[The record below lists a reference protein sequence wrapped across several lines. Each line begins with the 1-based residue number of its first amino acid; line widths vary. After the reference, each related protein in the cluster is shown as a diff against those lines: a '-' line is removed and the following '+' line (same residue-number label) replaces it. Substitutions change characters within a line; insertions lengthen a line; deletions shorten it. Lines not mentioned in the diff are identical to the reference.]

1 MTLMSESSRAPDSD
15 RWQPWQMGPLSCI
28 ELPAHDP
35 DMSHRER
42 LRKQAFQHRLEMQV
56 LREKT
61 LNEAQQV
68 GHAQGAEQ
76 GYAQGLSE
84 GRQAAAVELQQQVV
98 LTLQPLLEL
107 CRNFDQA
114 LKQMDGHIAR
124 QLTRI
129 ALDAAQQLA
138 GEALTARPEQVIAIV
153 QKMLNSDPELT
164 GKPRLWL
171 NPDDLQ
177 LVQSSLGEQI
187 DAAGWALHADTT
199 MLPGGCR
206 VVSASGELD
215 ATRQS
220 RLGMLNRSTAP
231 VLEDAV
237 AILGEQ
243 P

>member
-1 MTLMSESSRAPDSD
+1 MTRMSEYSGAPDSD
-15 RWQPWQMGPLSCI
+15 RWQTWQMDPLGSN
-28 ELPAHDP
+28 EAPAHDP
-35 DMSHRER
+35 QISHRER
-42 LRKQAFQHRLEMQV
+42 LRKQAFAHKLEMQV

-61 LNEAQQV
+61 VNEAQQV
-68 GHAQGAEQ
+68 GHAQGVEQ

-84 GRQAAAVELQQQVV
+84 GRQAAALELQQQV
-98 LTLQPLLEL
+98 LQTLQPLLEL
-107 CRNFDQA
+107 CVNFDQA
-114 LKQMDGHIAR
+114 LKQMDAHIAR

-129 ALDAAQQLA
+129 ALEAAQQLA
-138 GEALTARPEQVIAIV
+138 GEALTAQPEQVIAIV

-177 LVQSSLGEQI
+177 LVHSSLGEQI
-187 DAAGWALHADTT
+187 EAAGWALHADTAI
-199 MLPGGCR
+199 LPGGCR

-220 RLGMLNRSTAP
+220 RLAMLSRSTER
-231 VLEDAV
+231 VLDDAV
-237 AILGEQ
+237 ANLGEQ

>member
-1 MTLMSESSRAPDSD
+1 MSEYPHAPDNE
-15 RWQPWQMGPLSCI
+15 RWQTWQMDPLGSN
-28 ELPAHDP
+28 EVPAPDP
-35 DMSHRER
+35 EMSHRELR
-42 LRKQAFQHRLEMQV
+42 RKQAFQHRLEMQA

-61 LNEAQQV
+61 VSEAQQI
-68 GHAQGAEQ
+68 GHAQGMEQ

-84 GRQAAAVELQQQVV
+84 GRQAAALELQQQV
-98 LTLQPLLEL
+98 LQTLQPLLEL
-107 CRNFDQA
+107 CQNFDQA
-114 LKQMDGHIAR
+114 LKQMDAHIAR

-138 GEALTARPEQVIAIV
+138 GEALTAQPEQVIAIV
-153 QKMLNSDPELT
+153 QRMLHSDPELT

-171 NPDDLQ
+171 NPDDLL
-177 LVQSSLGEQI
+177 LVHSSLGEQI
-187 DAAGWALHADTT
+187 AAAGWALHADTAI
-199 MLPGGCR
+199 LPGGCR

-220 RLGMLNRSTAP
+220 RLGMLSRSTERA
-231 VLEDAV
+231 LDNAV